1 MSHSRHDLQEEAFP
15 VRSQHE
21 SGLPASWERLLES
34 RLSAHPRLAAA
45 IILAAGFLVR
55 VWAASGTFLN
65 PDEALHLLIA
75 HGNSLARAYQAS
87 LTTAHPPLFIL
98 VLYFWRALGTSE
110 FVLRLPSVIAG
121 TVFCWMV
128 FKWMSYTFGQTAG
141 WIALVLTAFLP
152 PVIALSSEVR
162 QYALLLCFLATA
174 TYFLERA
181 LTENSASKMLL
192 SFLFLYLALLTHYSA
207 VLFAG
212 AIAGYF
218 LLRLTARRLPA
229 GVIVTWAVGQ
239 AGALGIFLTLYFT
252 HLSKLWNRASQ
263 PAIHGFASDSYL
275 RTSYFY
281 PGHDNP
287 LLFGLGRSFGVFQFV
302 FGQLAV
308 GDIAGLIF
316 IVGAVLLIRGK
327 ASPQQAGPTSRQLGI
342 LLLLPFV
349 LTCGAA
355 MMDKYPYGGTRHSAF
370 LIPFV
375 VAGVS
380 FALAKLADPRIGVG
394 LGAAIL
400 IVIVCHLFGAP
411 HRPYMRRQDQSS
423 IHMNRALD
431 SIRRKVSTGDVA
443 FLDFQSNFLFN
454 YYFCPDV
461 IIPASSSAPAF
472 WVYPCAGYRVI
483 FTGPETTIFTTDT
496 FLRRWD
502 EMVRTFG
509 LKRGDT
515 VWVFQAGWDIGL
527 ARELQTRFPE
537 FHEINPQTFGR
548 NITLFK
554 LTVGQPMPSGSPQS
568 N

>member
-1 MSHSRHDLQEEAFP
+1 MSLASEGISRESYLEE
-15 VRSQHE
+15 
-21 SGLPASWERLLES
+21 LL
-34 RLSAHPRLAAA
+34 RADPNLAAA
-45 IILAAGFLVR
+45 LVLAAGFLVR

-75 HGNSLARAYQAS
+75 HGNSLARAYQTS

-98 VLYFWRALGTSE
+98 VLYLWRALGNSE

-121 TVFCWMV
+121 TVFGWMV

-141 WIALVLTAFLP
+141 QKT
-152 PVIALSSEVR
+152 
-162 QYALLLCFLATA
+162 
-174 TYFLERA
+174 
-181 LTENSASKMLL
+181 
-192 SFLFLYLALLTHYSA
+192 
-207 VLFAG
+207 
-212 AIAGYF
+212 
-218 LLRLTARRLPA
+218 
-229 GVIVTWAVGQ
+229 
-239 AGALGIFLTLYFT
+239 
-252 HLSKLWNRASQ
+252 
-263 PAIHGFASDSYL
+263 
-275 RTSYFY
+275 
-281 PGHDNP
+281 
-287 LLFGLGRSFGVFQFV
+287 
-302 FGQLAV
+302 
-308 GDIAGLIF
+308 
-316 IVGAVLLIRGK
+316 
-327 ASPQQAGPTSRQLGI
+327 GPTSRQLGI

-380 FALAKLADPRIGVG
+380 FALAKLADPRIGIG

-431 SIRRKVSTGDVA
+431 SVRRKVSTGDVA

-461 IIPASSSAPAF
+461 IIPASSSVSAF

-483 FTGPETTIFTTDT
+483 FTGPETTIFTADT

-537 FHEINPQTFGR
+537 FHELNPQTFGR

-554 LTVGQPMPSGSPQS
+554 LTVGEPMPSGPP
-568 N
+568 